1 MVCALSAVAPW
12 KRVVEINKIAPG
24 HQSPKDRDVDIVN
37 SLMYRGGH
45 HNDGLKAIVEK
56 KSNGWSPTCACN
68 AGEPVPATVLD
79 QFSGAGTT
87 VMVAL
92 RLGRNGIGIE
102 LNHKYAE
109 MSRERIINDCPM
121 LNSQ

>member
-1 MVCALSAVAPW
+1 VEREDKRHWTERNQFSEKQLVNVAIGN
-12 KRVVEINKIAPG
+12 R
-24 HQSPKDRDVDIVN
+24 
-37 SLMYRGGH
+37 
-45 HNDGLKAIVEK
+45 NDGVSHCANNDQKTV
-56 KSNGWSPTCACN
+56 GWQPTCTCN

-79 QFSGAGTT
+79 PFSGAGTT

-121 LNSQ
+121 LNSQQ